1 MYAEAK
7 LPRGTISYT
16 YKFQFIIECAI
27 PSKCGI
33 YYLSSILVA
42 DVIVPFRPIFLLTH
56 NSRSST
62 NYKL

>member
-27 PSKCGI
+27 P
-33 YYLSSILVA
+33 YTVVYTLSSILVA
-42 DVIVPFRPIFLLTH
+42 DVIVPFRPIFLLIH